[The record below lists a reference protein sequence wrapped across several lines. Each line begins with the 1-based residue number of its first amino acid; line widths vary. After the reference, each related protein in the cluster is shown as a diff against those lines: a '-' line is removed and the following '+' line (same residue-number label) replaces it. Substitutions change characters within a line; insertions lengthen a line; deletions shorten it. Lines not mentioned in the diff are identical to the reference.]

1 MNLYA
6 FIMNTI
12 AIVGGGALIAV
23 PNGLVGLALFAA
35 ASAFIDSLMAAALVT
50 GIGGVVWAQV
60 LFGVILP
67 LPFRPFNFPRLPL
80 TKMLGW
86 YIAFGVGYGLGPVA
100 ASFVHQWSLL
110 SWPLLVSLLCS
121 GGLPLV
127 LAGILQPLGIV
138 GFPNRKFD

>member
-23 PNGLVGLALFAA
+23 PNGLVGLALFSG
-35 ASAFIDSLMAAALVT
+35 ASLLTDSLMAAAMVT
-50 GIGGVVWAQV
+50 GIGGIVWAQA

-67 LPFRPFNFPRLPL
+67 LPYRPFNFPRMPL
-80 TKMLGW
+80 KKMLGW

-100 ASFVHQWSLL
+100 ASFVHQWSLA
-110 SWPLLVSLLCS
+110 WPLLVSLLCS

-127 LAGILQPLGIV
+127 LVGILQPLGIV